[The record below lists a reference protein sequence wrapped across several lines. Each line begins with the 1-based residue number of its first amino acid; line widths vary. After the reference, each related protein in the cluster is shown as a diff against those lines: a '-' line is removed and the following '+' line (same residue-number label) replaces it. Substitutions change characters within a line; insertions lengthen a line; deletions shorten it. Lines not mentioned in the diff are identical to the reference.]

1 MASFETRRSRGS
13 AVLGLALR
21 LTALCVLASLASA
34 QQQPSVRGFAVERFY
49 PSAPGGGWFVM
60 DDLNISGGLG
70 GAVELTS
77 GYARKPLE
85 VTSPDG
91 KTRLTLVSDEAFADA
106 GIAATYERYRVYLNF
121 PIPFLVSGHS
131 GMLGP
136 FQLNAPAVSVGTN
149 PDAVS
154 DPRIGFDMRL
164 WGKPGGLL
172 RLGAGAQLIFPIGD
186 RADYVSD
193 GRYRGMLRFL
203 AAGDSRAF
211 SYAVQLGVHIRPL
224 NDSPAPGSP
233 NGSEFLFGGSAGR
246 RFTVARDWTAIVG
259 PEVFGETAFVSFF
272 TPQQTGVEGLLTT
285 RFERIGHGRNLRI
298 KMALGHGLVQNFGAP
313 QWRVLGGVEL
323 FGEFSGHGK

>member
-49 PSAPGGGWFVM
+49 PSAPSGGWFVM

-121 PIPFLVSGHS
+121 PIPFLVSGPS
-131 GMLGP
+131 GMPGP
-136 FQLNAPAVSVGTN
+136 FQLNPPPVTVRPTPAAAPH
-149 PDAVS
+149 P
-154 DPRIGFDMRL
+154 
-164 WGKPGGLL
+164 
-172 RLGAGAQLIFPIGD
+172 PIC
-186 RADYVSD
+186 
-193 GRYRGMLRFL
+193 
-203 AAGDSRAF
+203 F
-211 SYAVQLGVHIRPL
+211 S
-224 NDSPAPGSP
+224 
-233 NGSEFLFGGSAGR
+233 
-246 RFTVARDWTAIVG
+246 
-259 PEVFGETAFVSFF
+259 
-272 TPQQTGVEGLLTT
+272 
-285 RFERIGHGRNLRI
+285 
-298 KMALGHGLVQNFGAP
+298 
-313 QWRVLGGVEL
+313 
-323 FGEFSGHGK
+323 

>member
-1 MASFETRRSRGS
+1 
-13 AVLGLALR
+13 
-21 LTALCVLASLASA
+21 
-34 QQQPSVRGFAVERFY
+34 
-49 PSAPGGGWFVM
+49 
-60 DDLNISGGLG
+60 
-70 GAVELTS
+70 
-77 GYARKPLE
+77 
-85 VTSPDG
+85 
-91 KTRLTLVSDEAFADA
+91 
-106 GIAATYERYRVYLNF
+106 
-121 PIPFLVSGHS
+121 
-131 GMLGP
+131 MLGP

-154 DPRIGFDMRL
+154 DPRMGLDMGF
-164 WGKPGGLL
+164 GGNQGGLL
-172 RLGAGAQLIFPIGD
+172 GLGAGAQLIFPIGD

-259 PEVFGETAFVSFF
+259 PEGFGETAFVSFF

-285 RFERIGHGRNLRI
+285 RFERVGHGRNLRI
-298 KMALGHGLVQNFGAP
+298 RMGPGHGLVQTFGDLQSP
-313 QWRVLGGVEL
+313 G
-323 FGEFSGHGK
+323 

>member
-1 MASFETRRSRGS
+1 
-13 AVLGLALR
+13 
-21 LTALCVLASLASA
+21 
-34 QQQPSVRGFAVERFY
+34 
-49 PSAPGGGWFVM
+49 M

-85 VTSPDG
+85 VTSPQVQ
-91 KTRLTLVSDEAFADA
+91 TRLPLVSDEAFADA

-121 PIPFLVSGHS
+121 PIPFLVSGPS

-136 FQLNAPAVSVGTN
+136 VQLNAPAVSVGTN
-149 PDAVS
+149 PDGVS

-172 RLGAGAQLIFPIGD
+172 RLGAGAQLISPIGD

-246 RFTVARDWTAIVG
+246 RFTVARDWTAIVW
-259 PEVFGETAFVSFF
+259 PECFGETAFVSFF
-272 TPQQTGVEGLLTT
+272 TPQHT
-285 RFERIGHGRNLRI
+285 
-298 KMALGHGLVQNFGAP
+298 
-313 QWRVLGGVEL
+313 W
-323 FGEFSGHGK
+323 

>member
-121 PIPFLVSGHS
+121 PIPFLVSGHTR
-131 GMLGP
+131 MLGP
-136 FQLNAPAVSVGTN
+136 FQLNAPALSVGTN
-149 PDAVS
+149 PDAVPG
-154 DPRIGFDMRL
+154 PRIGCDIRL
-164 WGKPGGLL
+164 WGKPGWLL
-172 RLGAGAQLIFPIGD
+172 RLGAP
-186 RADYVSD
+186 
-193 GRYRGMLRFL
+193 
-203 AAGDSRAF
+203 
-211 SYAVQLGVHIRPL
+211 
-224 NDSPAPGSP
+224 
-233 NGSEFLFGGSAGR
+233 
-246 RFTVARDWTAIVG
+246 
-259 PEVFGETAFVSFF
+259 
-272 TPQQTGVEGLLTT
+272 
-285 RFERIGHGRNLRI
+285 
-298 KMALGHGLVQNFGAP
+298 
-313 QWRVLGGVEL
+313 
-323 FGEFSGHGK
+323 